1 MDHSTGSVPSEPRE
15 WGEGHSY
22 RFAGEAGYST
32 GDMAY
37 SGPMLSPPWYTL
49 QKKFK
54 YTFGCDPAVT
64 VKDLDTSQSPKMV
77 VPIIVND
84 KKKGMVLRTLIRANF
99 PMGNIIVITEVQN
112 SKGESWQALI
122 IKNEKQLRDVI
133 TDAYSGNPLFVE
145 VKSKERIPGFPTQV
159 GLIMTKTVVQF
170 FNDDLSD
177 YYSNFN
183 GVTAEVMSDLINKS
197 LAADAVQVLMG
208 TQVSQ

>member
-1 MDHSTGSVPSEPRE
+1 MV
-15 WGEGHSY
+15 
-22 RFAGEAGYST
+22 
-32 GDMAY
+32 
-37 SGPMLSPPWYTL
+37 SPPWYTL
-49 QKKFK
+49 QNKFK

-84 KKKGMVLRTLIRANF
+84 EKKGTALRTLIRPSF
-99 PMGNIIVITEVQN
+99 PMGNIMVVTEVKN

-122 IKNEKQLRDVI
+122 IKDEKQVRDVM

-145 VKSKERIPGFPTQV
+145 VKSKERIPSFPVAQV
-159 GLIMTKTVVQF
+159 GLIMTRSVVQF

-183 GVTAEVMSDLINKS
+183 GVTAEVMSDLIYKS
-197 LAADAVQVLMG
+197 FAGDQVQVLMG
-208 TQVSQ
+208 TEVPQ

>member
-1 MDHSTGSVPSEPRE
+1 
-15 WGEGHSY
+15 
-22 RFAGEAGYST
+22 
-32 GDMAY
+32 MAY
-37 SGPMLSPPWYTL
+37 TGPMLSPPWYTL

-54 YTFGCDPAVT
+54 NTFGCDPAVT
-64 VKDLDTSQSPKMV
+64 VKDLDTSTSPIMV

-84 KKKGMVLRTLIRANF
+84 QKKGTALRTLIPATF
-99 PMGNIIVITEVQN
+99 PMGKVIVNTEVKN
-112 SKGESWQALI
+112 SKGVSWQGLI

-145 VKSKERIPGFPTQV
+145 AKAREPIPGFPIQV

-170 FNDDLSD
+170 FNDYLTD

-197 LAADAVQVLMG
+197 FAATSAQILMG
-208 TQVSQ
+208 TQDSQ